1 LAVSTETAAFIISLN
16 SLSISRSPAVLAMK
30 ATVQQLIDT
39 RARSRLFR
47 RKCCCQEKSA
57 KSFSLVTIALVMA
70 AYAYVVVRQLS
81 RFFTAIPG
89 CVCFVARSQPAGF
102 TSARQIL

>member
-1 LAVSTETAAFIISLN
+1 MTAFIS

-70 AYAYVVVRQLS
+70 AYAYVVVRQIVSFSPLY
-81 RFFTAIPG
+81 PG
-89 CVCFVARSQPAGF
+89 NVYFMARSQPVGF
-102 TSARQIL
+102 TSARRILCRVLL

>member
-1 LAVSTETAAFIISLN
+1 
-16 SLSISRSPAVLAMK
+16 MK

-81 RFFTAIPG
+81 RFHRYTHQ
-89 CVCFVARSQPAGF
+89 FVDRSQPEF
-102 TSARQIL
+102 HFCSAKRVPCPSLKNLPSPARDLFRDRLKCLNNLF